1 MTSLKTALVTG
12 ASQGIGRAIALS
24 LASSGYSVAVC
35 ARSEEGLEK
44 VAAEAREAG
53 APDALSITAD
63 LREPDAPARIVNAT
77 TDCFGGLGV
86 LVNNAG
92 ATKRGDFLK
101 LDDADHLDGFALKYH
116 ATVRFCRA
124 AWSEL
129 AQSEGVIINISGV
142 GAHTPEAEF
151 TVGGPV
157 NSAIIN
163 FSKALSKRPE
173 NVRVNVVCPGH
184 IVTDR
189 LKYRLQ
195 ALAGER
201 DLSLDA
207 ARDVMCADLGISDF
221 GDPQDIAAM
230 VRYLCSAQAQY
241 ITGAT
246 FTIDGGVTPG
256 I

>member
-1 MTSLKTALVTG
+1 MTSLRTALITG
-12 ASQGIGRAIALS
+12 ASRGIGRAIALD

-35 ARSEEGLEK
+35 ARSKDGLEN

-53 APDALSITAD
+53 APDALAITAD
-63 LREPDAPARIVNAT
+63 LRDPEVPARIVSAV
-77 TDCFGGLGV
+77 TDRFGGLGV

-101 LDDADHLDGFALKYH
+101 LDDADYLDGFALKYH
-116 ATVRFCRA
+116 AMVRFCRV
-124 AWSEL
+124 AWPEL
-129 AQSEGVIINISGV
+129 AQSEGLIVNISGV

-163 FSKALSKRPE
+163 FSKALSKRQE

-189 LKYRLQ
+189 LKHRIQ
-195 ALAGER
+195 NFAEER
-201 DLSLDA
+201 NLSLDA

-221 GDPQDIAAM
+221 GDPKDIAAM
-230 VRYLCSAQAQY
+230 VQYLCSAQARY

-246 FTIDGGVTPG
+246 FTVDGGVTPG